1 MPELPEVETVRL
13 GLEPVFVGN
22 RVAKVHQRRADLR
35 IVFPDRFA
43 ERIEG
48 QRVVA
53 LRRRAKYLV
62 AELEDGTALIMHLGM
77 SGRFT
82 IYAPEKKALRPGV
95 FAHAMPYDAQAG
107 SGPHDHVVFLFDD
120 GTKVVYTDHRR
131 FGLMTL
137 HEGEA
142 IDAHPLFQNLGI
154 EPLGNHLNADYL
166 NKVLKSKRTPIK
178 AALLDQRLVAG
189 IGNIYA
195 CEALYYAGISP
206 RRMAYTVPGKRA
218 ERLAMAIRDVLRRA
232 IEAGGSSLRDYAHAD
247 GELGYFQT
255 QFAVYGREDE
265 RCLTKGCGNF
275 VKRIVQ
281 SNRSSF
287 FCSSCQR

>member
-13 GLEPVFVGN
+13 GLEPVFIGN
-22 RVAKVHQRRADLR
+22 RIARVHQRRADLR
-35 IVFPDRFA
+35 IAFPDRFA
-43 ERIEG
+43 KRLEG
-48 QRVVA
+48 RQVVA

-62 AELEDGTALIMHLGM
+62 GDLDDGTALIMHLGM

-82 IYAPEKKALRPGV
+82 IYAPQTGAKRPGV
-95 FAHAMPYDAQAG
+95 FAHAMPHDVQAG
-107 SGPHDHVVFLFDD
+107 SGPHDHVVFVFED
-120 GTKVVYTDHRR
+120 GAQVVYTDHRR

-137 HEGEA
+137 HNSETL
-142 IDAHPLFQNLGI
+142 DTHPLFENLGV

-166 NKVLKSKRTPIK
+166 NKVLKPKRTPIK
-178 AALLDQRLVAG
+178 AALLDQRLVVG

-206 RRMAYTVPGKRA
+206 RRLAHTIPGKRA
-218 ERLAMAIRDVLRRA
+218 ERLANAIRDVLRRA
-232 IEAGGSSLRDYAHAD
+232 IEAGGSSLRDYAQAD

-265 RCLTKGCGNF
+265 SCQTKGCTNS
-275 VKRIVQ
+275 VQRIVQ

-287 FCSSCQR
+287 FCSRCQR